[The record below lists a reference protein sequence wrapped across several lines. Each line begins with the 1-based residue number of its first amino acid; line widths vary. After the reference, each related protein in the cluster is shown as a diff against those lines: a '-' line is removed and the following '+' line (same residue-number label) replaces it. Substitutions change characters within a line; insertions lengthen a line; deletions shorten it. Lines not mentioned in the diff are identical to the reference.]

1 MATPIRVPL
10 QNNRQRM
17 PVNKS
22 FIQRPKTFTIVKGDT
37 PVIRP
42 SVGSGLVLPTE
53 KRVPV
58 NTLELSRWLIFGKK
72 KIGKTDLASQF
83 PGALI
88 VAFEPGTE
96 ELDVFDIPI
105 PPQGILP
112 NTSTIVPGW
121 KFFTNYIDLLE
132 HTKHQYQMIVIDT
145 GFVSYN
151 RCLEYVCWENGWAY
165 PSEGKDR
172 GIGWRKVSDEFAN
185 QLTRIEQMKMGVIV
199 ICHDKM
205 LEQQTSSGSKFDIVV
220 PKLSSQA
227 DDFFRATIQNVGYYH
242 YRGHERYLTIRGSDY
257 IMAGVGSK
265 TRFRTPEGLPI
276 YSIPMGN
283 SAEEGYQNFLT
294 AFNNQQL
301 TTFESETARFADEE
315 YARSVRQKAEQK
327 AKYAR
332 R

>member
-10 QNNRQRM
+10 QTTPRLPMQPNGGIVGKPMNHNRPVPQR
-17 PVNKS
+17 S
-22 FIQRPKTFTIVKGDT
+22 I
-37 PVIRP
+37 
-42 SVGSGLVLPTE
+42 GSGLVLPTE
-53 KRVPV
+53 KRQPIS
-58 NTLELSRWLIFGKK
+58 NLELSRWLIFGKK

-105 PPQGILP
+105 PPQGCLP
-112 NTSTIVPGW
+112 GTTTTVPGW

-132 HTKHQYQMIVIDT
+132 KTKHQYRMIVIDT
-145 GFVSYN
+145 GFVAYN
-151 RCLEYVCWENGWAY
+151 RCLEYICFENGWEY
-165 PSEGKDR
+165 PSDDKQFGS
-172 GIGWRKVSDEFAN
+172 GWFKVAKEFST
-185 QLTRIEQMKMGVIV
+185 QLTRIEQLQIGVIV
-199 ICHDKM
+199 ICHDKL

-257 IMAGVGSK
+257 IMAGIGSK

-283 SAEEGYQNFLT
+283 SAEEGYQNFLA
-294 AFNNQQL
+294 AFNNEQL
-301 TTFESETARFADEE
+301 TTFENETTRFADEMH
-315 YARSVRQKAEQK
+315 AQSIRHKAELK
-327 AKYAR
+327 VKYSKR
-332 R
+332 Q